1 MNKDNIMDNLDKVSC
16 FLSLVSCLD
25 EHDVDMESLT
35 RLALHYKEVVDSI
48 SEELDHKEILN
59 NMR

>member
-35 RLALHYKEVVDSI
+35 RLALDYKK
-48 SEELDHKEILN
+48 L
-59 NMR
+59 